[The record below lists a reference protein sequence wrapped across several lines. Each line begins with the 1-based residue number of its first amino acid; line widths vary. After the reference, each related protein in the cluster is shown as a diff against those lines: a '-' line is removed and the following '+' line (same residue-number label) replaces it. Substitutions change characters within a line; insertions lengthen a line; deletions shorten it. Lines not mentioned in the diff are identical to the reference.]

1 MKNVN
6 VNLINKHCCICS
18 GAPMESR
25 ITYLFLRLSP
35 VNAKDIHSGQ
45 YVNYSNLQLPEG
57 SGPICLNWDNSITT

>member
-1 MKNVN
+1 
-6 VNLINKHCCICS
+6 
-18 GAPMESR
+18 MESR

>member
-6 VNLINKHCCICS
+6 FVNKDCSICS

-25 ITYLFLRLSP
+25 ITYLFLPLGH
-35 VNAKDIHSGQ
+35 VNAKDIHRGQ

-57 SGPICLNWDNSITT
+57 NGPICLN